1 MYAFSSVHTKRIEA
15 QICIS
20 CIRGSFT
27 FQCLSNNMIHM
38 QIRNLKISELRIKL
52 KKIQKKDKNRENKIK
67 NVF

>member
-1 MYAFSSVHTKRIEA
+1 MYAFSPVHTKRIEA

-52 KKIQKKDKNRENKIK
+52 
-67 NVF
+67 